1 MHSSRDY
8 LKVFRSRNISVLLF
22 LGFSSGLPLVL
33 TSGTLQAWMTVD
45 GVDLRAIGLF
55 SLVGLPYTLKF
66 LWSPIMDRFVPPLL
80 GRRRGWIVITQI
92 AIMLGIV
99 AMSLNS
105 PRNALWLMGVIAL
118 IVAFM
123 LYMHGLTFV
132 WNLGF
137 QNFKMSAAMLPF
149 LGILFIFIGYMLR
162 QAKRNWF
169 IGIRTPWTLSS
180 DSVWDKTHQLGSI
193 LFMVSGAFAIF
204 GGLFGGMIAFWLLF
218 VPLIGSTLFLV
229 IYSYILYRDETR
241 A

>member
-1 MHSSRDY
+1 MTT
-8 LKVFRSRNISVLLF
+8 KTTSVIVLVMIALALLAGAILWNQLPEQMASHWNENDQVDETMSKFWGVWMMPLVTLGMFGLF
-22 LGFSSGLPLVL
+22 LLIPNIDPLKANIAKFRP
-33 TSGTLQAWMTVD
+33 TFN
-45 GVDLRAIGLF
+45 LF
-55 SLVGLPYTLKF
+55 
-66 LWSPIMDRFVPPLL
+66 
-80 GRRRGWIVITQI
+80 
-92 AIMLGIV
+92 
-99 AMSLNS
+99 
-105 PRNALWLMGVIAL
+105 IAL

-169 IGIRTPWTLSS
+169 IGIRTPWTLSN